1 MSDKLGV
8 YKRVSGQI
16 DKNTKEEKYTVDII
30 RYYIFIYITKQYNN
44 IHKSLLKQ

>member
-1 MSDKLGV
+1 MSYKLGL

-16 DKNTKEEKYTVDII
+16 DKTTKKIHWLDII
-30 RYYIFIYITKQYNN
+30 RYIYIYFTKQYNN